1 MSVLPSE
8 RTPTPNDSGMHT
20 ETISSADADAK
31 RSELRVPRV
40 VITEQ
45 ELLLGTVAAVA
56 LPRSKMPWWTR
67 LARGGTTAARSVAT
81 KRAPR
86 PARRRYAPR
95 SHSYFESAL
104 IDREMRPL

>member
-8 RTPTPNDSGMHT
+8 RTPTPNDAGRHT

-40 VITEQ
+40 VIT
-45 ELLLGTVAAVA
+45 GTVAAVA

-86 PARRRYAPR
+86 PARRRYPPR